1 MLEPLYMFFDIV
13 ELKHTH
19 VDERHVIIH
28 VGIIHVGFL
37 VNFCACRSPR
47 NEGTQRWGSWR
58 KCGLAA

>member
-1 MLEPLYMFFDIV
+1 MFFDIV

-37 VNFCACRSPR
+37 VNFVRADHREMKELKGGGAGASV
-47 NEGTQRWGSWR
+47 GWQRR
-58 KCGLAA
+58 RRVRL